1 MSSVYSSSLNKK
13 NLKLK
18 NIIFMSPLS
27 RTKLN
32 IPNIITDTKR
42 LFTSN
47 GNNKID
53 SVNLSYYKNK
63 SNDILYKIYRSY
75 STNRNLQS
83 HNSNSK
89 KKNNNKKSSIKKIS
103 TSVNSSLKISSFS
116 KFSSS
121 LNKINKIPN
130 QKKNSFQKFPINN
143 FLSRKK
149 NYSDDKKIRK
159 RNFNEMKTSSNSSF
173 SSNFFNQKFSN
184 SSKKHNKYKP
194 KLYKRNKT
202 FFTSNNS
209 LSSENFSAI
218 SSTSV
223 NNIKIYYNGFLQKK
237 KNNNNINNNNN
248 NNKKNKIE
256 KSIQSQS
263 NVISTSQS
271 TLTKKKTKSLNTNTN
286 LSNENDVIIIKNID
300 TPEELHFLY
309 INILQNGKNIEGKFE
324 VSSSINN

>member
-130 QKKNSFQKFPINN
+130 QKKNSFKFPINQ

>member
-223 NNIKIYYNGFLQKK
+223 NNIKIYYN
-237 KNNNNINNNNN
+237 
-248 NNKKNKIE
+248 
-256 KSIQSQS
+256 
-263 NVISTSQS
+263 
-271 TLTKKKTKSLNTNTN
+271 
-286 LSNENDVIIIKNID
+286 
-300 TPEELHFLY
+300 
-309 INILQNGKNIEGKFE
+309 
-324 VSSSINN
+324 

>member
-1 MSSVYSSSLNKK
+1 
-13 NLKLK
+13 
-18 NIIFMSPLS
+18 
-27 RTKLN
+27 
-32 IPNIITDTKR
+32 
-42 LFTSN
+42 
-47 GNNKID
+47 
-53 SVNLSYYKNK
+53 
-63 SNDILYKIYRSY
+63 
-75 STNRNLQS
+75 
-83 HNSNSK
+83 
-89 KKNNNKKSSIKKIS
+89 
-103 TSVNSSLKISSFS
+103 
-116 KFSSS
+116 
-121 LNKINKIPN
+121 
-130 QKKNSFQKFPINN
+130 
-143 FLSRKK
+143 
-149 NYSDDKKIRK
+149 
-159 RNFNEMKTSSNSSF
+159 MKTSSNSSF